1 MQAIIFTGIQGSG
14 KSSFYKARFFKTHIR
29 LSLDMLHTRHRETL
43 LIQSCIEAKQPFVVD
58 NTNPTTIERVRYI
71 QVAKAGRF
79 EVIGYYFQSS
89 VGDALRRNTERMG
102 KERVPDLAIL
112 ATFKKLQIPTLDE
125 GFDALYYVQIDAS
138 GEFIIQEWHS
148 DGL

>member
-29 LSLDMLHTRHRETL
+29 LSLDMLRTRHRETL
-43 LIQSCIEAKQPFVVD
+43 LIQACIESKQPFVVD
-58 NTNPTTIERVRYI
+58 NTNPTTIERARYI
-71 QVAKAGRF
+71 QAVKAGRF

-89 VGDALRRNTERMG
+89 VGDALRRNAERNG

-138 GEFIIQEWHS
+138 GEFVIQEWQS